1 MSEIIAS
8 ANLDWS
14 WIEFVG
20 LWLLSPLVVIV
31 GSVNLLHHRRGR
43 RHR

>member
-1 MSEIIAS
+1 MSEITAS
-8 ANLDWS
+8 ANLDWA

-20 LWLLSPLVVIV
+20 LWLLAPLVFVLVSLSLIQ
-31 GSVNLLHHRRGR
+31 HWRGR